1 MNIVIRTDAS
11 AAIGSGHVMRCLTLA
26 GALRGRGAEARFV
39 CRAHEGHLAALIRTE
54 GHDCTLLG
62 AGDAGG
68 AGAIQRDDAAETANA
83 IRRTGP
89 CDWLVVDHYS
99 LDHQWEAAMRPYTK
113 KIMVIDDLANRQH
126 DCDLLLDY
134 LCTRRPEHYLPLT
147 PPACR
152 LLLGAAFTPLRPE
165 FAELRTAT
173 LARREKTTE
182 VGSLLITFGGADPD
196 NLTGAALRRLTA
208 ADLPDGIAIDV
219 ILGAAFTRRA
229 EIEKVAVALPA
240 PTAVSV
246 AVGDMAEHISRAD
259 LAIGAGGVSAWER
272 CCLGLPSITI
282 VAADNQLVNADALER
297 EHIGITLRQEHRDGD
312 FHAALQRALHDRQWR
327 RETAARGSRL
337 VDGQGAGRIADAL
350 MQPQ

>member
-11 AAIGSGHVMRCLTLA
+11 AVIGSGHVMRCLTLA
-26 GALRGRGAEARFV
+26 GALRDRGAAVRFV
-39 CRAHEGHLAALIRTE
+39 CRAYKGHRAGLIRAA
-54 GHDCTLLG
+54 GHDCTLLDV
-62 AGDAGG
+62 GDAGM
-68 AGAIQRDDAAETANA
+68 AQHDDAAETANA
-83 IRRTGP
+83 IRQTGP
-89 CDWLVVDHYS
+89 CDWLIVDHYS
-99 LDHQWEAAMRPYTK
+99 LDHQWETAMRPYTK

-134 LCTRRPEHYLPLT
+134 LCTRRPEHYRPLT

-165 FAELRTAT
+165 FAELRAAT

-196 NLTGAALRRLTA
+196 NLTAAVLRQLAA
-208 ADLPDGIAIDV
+208 ADLPDGITVDV

-229 EIEKVAVALPA
+229 EIEKAAAALPV

-246 AVGDMAEHISRAD
+246 AVGDMAERISRAD
-259 LAIGAGGVSAWER
+259 LAIGAGGVTVWER

-282 VAADNQLVNADALER
+282 VAAENQLTNAAALER
-297 EHIGITLRQEHRDGD
+297 ERIGITLRPECWSGGFRPV
-312 FHAALQRALHDRQWR
+312 LQQALHDRQWYN
-327 RETAARGSRL
+327 EAVTRGSRL
-337 VDGQGAGRIADAL
+337 IDGKGAGRVAETL
-350 MQPQ
+350 KKLQ